1 MKAWYPGIFGL
12 FFATCFTSTTW
23 ATDCSQE
30 TITLNTQA
38 QVDSFQNDFGNGG
51 TCDTV
56 TGSLN
61 IIGPDISNLDA
72 LSDLTAIGGDLD
84 IQENDALV
92 NIDSLSK
99 LTGLGNDLFIGSNV
113 LLTHIGLSNLV
124 SVSADVR
131 ILGNPLLTDLD
142 ELGNLISVG
151 NDIFVDSNYALAQC
165 SGLIPLLDA
174 VDDGEPGPG
183 PGPGG
188 VPDVGSEIFLQNN
201 LVGCNSIEEILN
213 ANAQA
218 ELDLTKNSAT
228 KLVTQAGQIV
238 YYDYEIIN
246 TSQVTLHDVYVTD
259 DNVDATPV
267 CAFAGNDELA
277 PAGNPGST
285 VRCTAQHTVTLQ
297 ELAAGGTLDN
307 TATVTSDEAPQV
319 QASFSIP
326 FGIFSDGFE
335 SQQIT
340 TVVDPENSVGL
351 HSSIVIGTDNFPV
364 ISYWD
369 EDANMLKVAKC
380 NDTACTGNDETI
392 TSVTSGGRTTSI
404 AISQD
409 GFPVISHRN
418 NDLNFSGLLM
428 VTKCNDAACAGGD
441 ELTTQVDDSLGS
453 LSSASCTSL
462 AISGDGYP
470 VIAYGSREDNALHV
484 AKCDDIACTGEGE
497 TLSVVYDPAESAGN
511 FCSLA
516 IGDDGNPVIS
526 STISFIFQSS
536 LVVTKCND
544 AACAGSDETTTTLDG
559 PSNIGYTSIA
569 IGTDNNPVI
578 SYWYSGPNQL
588 RVAHCNDAA
597 CTGNDELVSI
607 VDDVDDVGEYNSIAI
622 GDDGF
627 PVISYFDRTAGA
639 LKVAKCNDEACTGGN
654 ETTSTLDDPPT
665 SAGFDTS
672 IAIGDDG
679 RPIISYWQYEEDGAR
694 LKVTRCGNPAC
705 DD

>member
-30 TITLNTQA
+30 TIWLNTQA
-38 QVDSFQNDFGNGG
+38 QVDSFQNDFGDGG

-56 TGSLN
+56 TGSLI

-72 LSDLTAIGGDLD
+72 LSDLTAIGQDLD

-92 NIDSLSK
+92 NIDSLSE

-188 VPDVGSEIFLQNN
+188 VPDVGSEIFLQDN

-246 TSQVTLHDVYVTD
+246 TSQVTLHDVSLTD

-340 TVVDPENSVGL
+340 TIVDDPENSVGFE
-351 HSSIVIGTDNFPV
+351 SSIVIGTDNFPV

-392 TSVTSGGRTTSI
+392 TSVTSGGKTTSI

-453 LSSASCTSL
+453 SSSASCTSL

-470 VIAYGSREDNALHV
+470 VIAYGSRED
-484 AKCDDIACTGEGE
+484 
-497 TLSVVYDPAESAGN
+497 P
-511 FCSLA
+511 CS
-516 IGDDGNPVIS
+516 S
-526 STISFIFQSS
+526 CCQM
-536 LVVTKCND
+536 
-544 AACAGSDETTTTLDG
+544 
-559 PSNIGYTSIA
+559 
-569 IGTDNNPVI
+569 
-578 SYWYSGPNQL
+578 
-588 RVAHCNDAA
+588 
-597 CTGNDELVSI
+597 
-607 VDDVDDVGEYNSIAI
+607 
-622 GDDGF
+622 
-627 PVISYFDRTAGA
+627 
-639 LKVAKCNDEACTGGN
+639 
-654 ETTSTLDDPPT
+654 
-665 SAGFDTS
+665 
-672 IAIGDDG
+672 
-679 RPIISYWQYEEDGAR
+679 
-694 LKVTRCGNPAC
+694 
-705 DD
+705 